1 MERTIKI
8 NGREVRLKPS
18 ANFMFFYKRARIE
31 GEDAP
36 DFQKDLQL
44 IAGMEKQQKLLS
56 KIDKKNAFDILGKAN
71 IFEFAA
77 IIRRMIWTFAYSAD
91 RSIKPYEQWCDEL
104 VDYDIA
110 ESAKVVM
117 EMIEDCFFLML
128 GFRKEQQTG

>member
-1 MERTIKI
+1 MEKMIEI

-36 DFQKDLQL
+36 DFQADLQL
-44 IAGMEKQQKLLS
+44 IAGMEKKQKLLS
-56 KIDKKNAFDILGKAN
+56 KIDKKNAFDVLGKAN

-77 IIRRMIWTFAYSAD
+77 IIRRMVWTFAYAAD
-91 RSIKPYEQWCDEL
+91 KSIKPYEQWCDEL
-104 VDYDIA
+104 IDYDIGEA
-110 ESAKVVM
+110 AKVVM

-128 GFRKEQQTG
+128 GFKKQQPAG